1 MPAMAAVQAT
11 FRLVLAGTVL
21 FFGTAPTHAELARI
35 GMVHF
40 TGNVESAGYLGGSL
54 SSAIDDSLKKKFAY
68 QRIPEEKIKMALAEL
83 SKVGIFD
90 PRKIPE
96 KNNLLRI
103 AVALKADI
111 LIYGSYGIIEKPP
124 LPAGKGTRGA
134 EPGAAKDSV
143 GAPGQPPPENEVT
156 QISMRTYVYYVNENR
171 TAELPELK
179 PNLDASLFEA
189 INTSAEN
196 VVAEFKKITVE
207 TESDDEETGS
217 IQTAATLRMAWLPL
231 PTRDKKTKPVESI
244 YNKVAEK
251 VRDEEQGIQI
261 SARSV
266 AKYAASANWS
276 ETIAAGVAENSQF
289 LNDAAVAL
297 KTDIIFWPHIE
308 TDGKKKFLVI
318 SAYHGQLNKVLFS
331 VREEVRGSD
340 KAAEKLQKE
349 ILSRLN
355 GYDFTVTAQIAG
367 LKGAGLVLSF
377 GGSEYAVS
385 AGESLKDFGKRM
397 KIGEEYNLVVKA
409 NPREPRQICHVRNG
423 KGTVTFKSIEVL
435 ITCITET
442 LPLVVKTVDF
452 QGGELLLSLDGK
464 EELKI
469 SALGAQTFQSRVE
482 DMQVFDLNILSLP
495 KRPAQ
500 TCKISE
506 PAKLGEAKEVV
517 VTASCKMAIEHQI
530 SGYLGYP
537 AMGSL
542 GSSSN
547 TLQVDGNFPVGK
559 MSSFFAV
566 SAVYQVKNLLPYNL
580 LLGAQTN
587 FSFASAELPVEMFS
601 GETSTGTIKTNMLR
615 ADLTVF
621 TAYPFPLP
629 YKLEVLPYVG
639 FGYSY
644 QNLSRSGGSTLS
656 AGFTP
661 LVSLGAILQYDFQP
675 QLKLLFKTGPDLYFY
690 SGGSNLMI
698 WNFSFGVGKQFL

>member
-1 MPAMAAVQAT
+1 MVAAKTLCRTAVIA
-11 FRLVLAGTVL
+11 LL
-21 FFGTAPTHAELARI
+21 FFGGTAMHAELARI

-68 QRIPEEKIKMALAEL
+68 QRISEEKIKNALAEL

-124 LPAGKGTRGA
+124 VPGGKSAQGA
-134 EPGAAKDSV
+134 ESGPVAE
-143 GAPGQPPPENEVT
+143 GAPGQKPPESEVT

-171 TAELPELK
+171 TAELPELR

-196 VVAEFKKITVE
+196 VIAEFKKITVE
-207 TESDDEETGS
+207 TESDEEETGS

-231 PTRDKKTKPVESI
+231 PVRDKKTKPVESL

-266 AKYAASANWS
+266 SKYAAAANWN
-276 ETIAAGVAENSQF
+276 ETTAAGLGENPQF

-297 KTDIIFWPHIE
+297 KSDIVFWPRIE
-308 TDGKKKFLVI
+308 SEGKKKFLVV
-318 SAYHGQLNKVLFS
+318 SAFHGQLNKVLFS
-331 VREEVRGSD
+331 VREEIRGAD
-340 KAAEKLQKE
+340 KTSEKIKKE
-349 ILSRLN
+349 IMGRLN

-367 LKGAGLVLSF
+367 LKGAGLILSF
-377 GGSEYAVS
+377 AGAEYAVA

-409 NPREPRQICHVRNG
+409 NPKEPRQICHVRNG
-423 KGTVTFKSIEVL
+423 KGSVTFKSIEVL

-464 EELKI
+464 EELKV
-469 SALGAQTFQSRVE
+469 AGLGPQTFQTRVE
-482 DMQVFDLNILSLP
+482 DMQVFDLSILSLP

-500 TCKISE
+500 SCKISE
-506 PAKLGEAKEVV
+506 PAKLGDAKEVV
-517 VTASCKMAIEHQI
+517 VTASCKMAVEHQI

-542 GSSSN
+542 GSSGN
-547 TLQVDGNFPVGK
+547 TVQVNGNFPIGK

-587 FSFASAELPVEMFS
+587 FSYASAELPVEMFS
-601 GETSTGTIKTNMLR
+601 GENSASTVKTNMLR

-629 YKLEVLPYVG
+629 YRLEVLPYVG

-656 AGFTP
+656 SGFTP